1 MLTPLLADNIGPAV
15 SAMVKIYGLHLK
27 TLDIGWPA
35 ASAVAFGTEIGAL
48 VIPLG
53 LLLNVVMLVTK
64 TTKTLNIDLFNYW
77 HYAFV
82 GSLVSIETNSFWWG
96 AFAAAITYIISMV
109 AADRTQKKMENF
121 YGEDLKGI
129 SITHGYTVAFAPFA
143 IAINWVIER
152 IPGLRS
158 IDLDAEKMQ
167 KRFGILGDPI
177 FLGLVIGAIL
187 GVLAQYPVDKIMKLA
202 IILSAV
208 MVLIPRI
215 TSMFI
220 EGLSP
225 ISKRSQ
231 ELISTKLPGRSFSIG
246 MTPALLVGHPVTLVA
261 SLFLVPVI
269 LLLAVIIPGNQFLPL
284 GSLAG
289 LIYIF
294 PLILPY
300 TKRNLIRSFITGAI
314 MMVFGLLFATSVG
327 QIFTQSVKMVQA
339 NLIPAGTTYVGS
351 IDFAT
356 SPLAWAVYELST
368 HFAVV
373 GAAVLVVFALALM
386 VWNRKAIISEESAEA
401 VEAPEAAETV
411 TGR

>member
-1 MLTPLLADNIGPAV
+1 
-15 SAMVKIYGLHLK
+15 MVKIYGLHLK

-177 FLGLVIGAIL
+177 FLGLVIG
-187 GVLAQYPVDKIMKLA
+187 
-202 IILSAV
+202 LS
-208 MVLIPRI
+208 
-215 TSMFI
+215 
-220 EGLSP
+220 
-225 ISKRSQ
+225 
-231 ELISTKLPGRSFSIG
+231 
-246 MTPALLVGHPVTLVA
+246 
-261 SLFLVPVI
+261 
-269 LLLAVIIPGNQFLPL
+269 
-284 GSLAG
+284 
-289 LIYIF
+289 
-294 PLILPY
+294 
-300 TKRNLIRSFITGAI
+300 
-314 MMVFGLLFATSVG
+314 
-327 QIFTQSVKMVQA
+327 
-339 NLIPAGTTYVGS
+339 
-351 IDFAT
+351 
-356 SPLAWAVYELST
+356 
-368 HFAVV
+368 
-373 GAAVLVVFALALM
+373 
-386 VWNRKAIISEESAEA
+386 
-401 VEAPEAAETV
+401 
-411 TGR
+411 

>member
-1 MLTPLLADNIGPAV
+1 
-15 SAMVKIYGLHLK
+15 
-27 TLDIGWPA
+27 
-35 ASAVAFGTEIGAL
+35 
-48 VIPLG
+48 
-53 LLLNVVMLVTK
+53 
-64 TTKTLNIDLFNYW
+64 
-77 HYAFV
+77 
-82 GSLVSIETNSFWWG
+82 
-96 AFAAAITYIISMV
+96 
-109 AADRTQKKMENF
+109 
-121 YGEDLKGI
+121 
-129 SITHGYTVAFAPFA
+129 
-143 IAINWVIER
+143 
-152 IPGLRS
+152 
-158 IDLDAEKMQ
+158 
-167 KRFGILGDPI
+167 
-177 FLGLVIGAIL
+177 
-187 GVLAQYPVDKIMKLA
+187 MKLA